1 MAIRKEPG
9 KSLKEVVVLSSSF
22 WQISYFIIKK
32 EILKTQNIK
41 CKHLLPVSD
50 HYLTICSTWNFP
62 SRFISLMTKIKK
74 AAWKILFPISSGFLS
89 AASES
94 CRYTFWVGGWL
105 MGYDTKLS
113 WGMTQNW
120 LWFLLHISWESPFF
134 WASNAGKEQGG
145 CQFFARRIE
154 KGRKWQ
160 SNSWRGRVIHYKR

>member
-1 MAIRKEPG
+1 MAIRKEPV

-41 CKHLLPVSD
+41 CKHLLPLSD

-74 AAWKILFPISSGFLS
+74 AAWKILFPISSGFPS
-89 AASES
+89 ADTHFEL
-94 CRYTFWVGGWL
+94 GDDWL
-105 MGYDTKLS
+105 D
-113 WGMTQNW
+113 MTQNW